1 MLTQIKSSK
10 GFTLPELIIGGA
22 LLALLLGAVFNII
35 STAYRINENTTV
47 TNQNIQTTK
56 QVMLYLFPEME
67 TVTAI
72 NGSTNNTVTC
82 NLNQS
87 ITYSKNINN
96 TIVNCSITLNN
107 NTVTLTKGSTSQTI
121 LATGIQSITLNR
133 HNTNNRMVQISITA
147 NNNNSSYTLQQ
158 RVVTLNNNDNNEIWQ

>member
-1 MLTQIKSSK
+1 M
-10 GFTLPELIIGGA
+10 F
-22 LLALLLGAVFNII
+22 
-35 STAYRINENTTV
+35 
-47 TNQNIQTTK
+47 
-56 QVMLYLFPEME
+56 YLFPEME

-158 RVVTLNNNDNNEIWQ
+158 AVVALNNNVIWQ

>member
-1 MLTQIKSSK
+1 MLRQIKSSK

-47 TNQNIQTTK
+47 TNQNLQTTK

-72 NGSTNNTVTC
+72 NGSINNTVTC

-96 TIVNCSITLNN
+96 TIVNC
-107 NTVTLTKGSTSQTI
+107 
-121 LATGIQSITLNR
+121 SITLNR

-158 RVVTLNNNDNNEIWQ
+158 AVVALNNNVIWQ

>member
-1 MLTQIKSSK
+1 MLR
-10 GFTLPELIIGGA
+10 E
-22 LLALLLGAVFNII
+22 II
-35 STAYRINENTTV
+35 SRCKTIKYCADNFT
-47 TNQNIQTTK
+47 QDFGLDCK
-56 QVMLYLFPEME
+56 
-67 TVTAI
+67 
-72 NGSTNNTVTC
+72 
-82 NLNQS
+82 
-87 ITYSKNINN
+87 KINN

-158 RVVTLNNNDNNEIWQ
+158 AVVALNNNVIWQ